1 MGPGNHKD
9 GSPNGA
15 NTRSRRVHP
24 KYKNPLL
31 QDIDVTRIPTTPHWQ
46 AMSVEQ
52 APIWQ
57 YESPDYEVESSIPS
71 LSLMVPEIPTHSS
84 IEEIDTRPALPVE
97 QASPVR
103 EEAPFYA
110 PNRSVAQYVDVP
122 FGGRAEEAPD
132 KEARAKKTARLQ
144 VASALEM
151 YRSPKIPAKRRSRGR
166 NPLDRVR
173 WWLLYPGRIEFVLW
187 LCGTVLLIGVTCMLL
202 LVTAFSF
209 GWIAPGQQSGMALQN
224 LANNSVNSTKPALT
238 VIDPGPFSPG
248 QVIRLHGQGFSIGG
262 SIVFTFDS
270 AALQLSQNVA
280 SGLVHQPHVNADG
293 HGEFIVS
300 LALGSGPAWKGG
312 RHSIVAHDIATN
324 HLAFLSILL
333 VPYRATLTPVS
344 STRAGNQN
352 GSVHATPVATTPPPV
367 KSTPPPA
374 VTPTATPTQAPPTP
388 TPTATPS
395 PTATAT
401 PTSAVTTNA
410 VNGALISSS
419 ITIRA
424 PAASFSASLVSAQ
437 DRCQAVF
444 HQCPMFSPATR
455 IWLFVFVYTLAMLML
470 VAAAI
475 LRHIF
480 PSSLLQ
486 SF

>member
-9 GSPNGA
+9 GSHNGA

-24 KYKNPLL
+24 EYKKPLSL
-31 QDIDVTRIPTTPHWQ
+31 DIGVTPIPTTPHWQ
-46 AMSVEQ
+46 ARSAEQ
-52 APIWQ
+52 ASIWQ
-57 YESPDYEVESSIPS
+57 YESQDYEVESSIPS
-71 LSLMVPEIPTHSS
+71 LSLIVSEIPTHSS

-103 EEAPFYA
+103 AETSFYA

-122 FGGRAEEAPD
+122 FEGRAEEARD

-151 YRSPKIPAKRRSRGR
+151 YRSPRIPAKRRSRGR
-166 NPLDRVR
+166 NPLDRAR
-173 WWLLYPGRIEFVLW
+173 WWLLYPGRIEFMLW

-209 GWIAPGQQSGMALQN
+209 EWIAPGQQSGMDLQN

-248 QVIRLHGQGFSIGG
+248 QAIRLHGQGFSIRGR
-262 SIVFTFDS
+262 IVFTFDS
-270 AALQLSQNVA
+270 TALQLSQNVA
-280 SGLVHQPHVNADG
+280 SGLVYQPHVNADD
-293 HGEFIVS
+293 HGEFTVS
-300 LALGSGPAWKGG
+300 LTLGSGPAWKVG
-312 RHSIVAHDIATN
+312 RHRIVAHDIATN
-324 HLAFLSILL
+324 HLVFLSILL

-344 STRAGNQN
+344 STSTGNQN
-352 GSVHATPVATTPPPV
+352 GSVHATPIATTPPPA

-374 VTPTATPTQAPPTP
+374 VTPTAAPTQAPPTP

-401 PTSAVTTNA
+401 PTPAVTTNA
-410 VNGALISSS
+410 ANGALINSS
-419 ITIRA
+419 ITFRDST
-424 PAASFSASLVSAQ
+424 SFSASLASAQ
-437 DRCQAVF
+437 DRCQAVL
-444 HQCPMFSPATR
+444 HQCPMISPVTH
-455 IWLFVFVYTLAMLML
+455 IWLFVFAYILAMLML

-475 LRHIF
+475 LRRICLS
-480 PSSLLQ
+480 PSL
-486 SF
+486 